1 MLGRA
6 AHCTQILCQSCPE
19 QSWARAV
26 MAARLKARPGA
37 EGGLQ
42 EAAAPASGF
51 GSTVNTEIDDLTT
64 GMN

>member
-1 MLGRA
+1 
-6 AHCTQILCQSCPE
+6 
-19 QSWARAV
+19 